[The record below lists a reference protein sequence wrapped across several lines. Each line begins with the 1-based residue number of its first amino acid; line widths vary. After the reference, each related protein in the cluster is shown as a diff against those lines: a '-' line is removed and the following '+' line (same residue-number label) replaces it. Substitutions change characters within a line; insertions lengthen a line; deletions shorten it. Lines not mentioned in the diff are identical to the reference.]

1 MFIDVRLTIDCINCI
16 QASKF
21 WILNFYLKSL
31 IMRWQI
37 KKSID
42 DNMGFPMKILE
53 NKIDSEGWVLFGY
66 RAGEMEE
73 YRMII
78 LI

>member
-1 MFIDVRLTIDCINCI
+1 MHRCSGVEVLDFEFLFEI
-16 QASKF
+16 
-21 WILNFYLKSL
+21 L
-31 IMRWQI
+31 IMW

-42 DNMGFPMKILE
+42 DDVGFPMKILE

-66 RAGEMEE
+66 RAREMEE